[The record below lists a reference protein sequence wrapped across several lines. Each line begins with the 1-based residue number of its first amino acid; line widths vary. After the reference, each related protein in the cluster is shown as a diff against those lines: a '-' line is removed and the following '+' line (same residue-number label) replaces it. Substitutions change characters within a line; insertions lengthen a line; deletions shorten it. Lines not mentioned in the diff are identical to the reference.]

1 MFYIALC
8 DDNPFDLSELSAD
21 LAELKDGGMH
31 TEILTYV
38 NGPSLVEE
46 YERGRRFHLLV
57 LDMLME
63 PIDGIETAKRIRK
76 YDASVP
82 ILIVT
87 STVQYAL
94 DGYQVN
100 AWRYL
105 MKPVDKAVFVREV
118 RDILKKQEA
127 ADAHYYIVSNE
138 QGITKVRLDDI
149 LYFESDQ
156 HTIRL
161 HTLAG
166 EHVFRGA
173 LGDIEEKL
181 APQHFVRIHKS
192 YLVNLR
198 YVKTVFKNSI
208 RMENGDEVFVSKY
221 RSARL
226 YEELLNYTE
235 QTYEHAGS

>member
-8 DDNPFDLSELSAD
+8 DDNQID
-21 LAELKDGGMH
+21 LAELSTDLADLKGRGIH
-31 TEILTYV
+31 TEILTYA
-38 NGPSLVEE
+38 NGISLVEE

-76 YDASVP
+76 YDISVP

-94 DGYQVN
+94 EGYQVN

-105 MKPVDKAVFVREV
+105 MKPVEKASFLYEV
-118 RDILKKQEA
+118 ESILKQQA
-127 ADAHYYIVSNE
+127 ASEKHYFIVSND
-138 QGITKVRLDDI
+138 QGITKVQLDNI

-161 HTLAG
+161 HAVNG
-166 EHVFRGA
+166 EYVFRDA
-173 LGDIEEKL
+173 LGNIEEKL
-181 APQHFVRIHKS
+181 SSRHFIRIHKS
-192 YLVNLR
+192 YLINLR
-198 YVKTVFKNSI
+198 YVKNVFKNSVQ
-208 RMENGDEVFVSKY
+208 MENGDEVFVSKH
-221 RSARL
+221 RSTVL
-226 YEELLNYTE
+226 YKELLDYTE
-235 QTYEHAGS
+235 QAYGKDNN